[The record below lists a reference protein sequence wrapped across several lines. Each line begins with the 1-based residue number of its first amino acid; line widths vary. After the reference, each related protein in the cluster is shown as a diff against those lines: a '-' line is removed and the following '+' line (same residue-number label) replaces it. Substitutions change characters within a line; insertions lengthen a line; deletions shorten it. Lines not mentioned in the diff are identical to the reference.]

1 MDTGIHPAMPSS
13 EVSMRN
19 PVSLSDPSVQ
29 KTSKYSQPP
38 HMSAQYMAAR
48 PVGLAGATVQAGSE
62 GSDVA
67 LELTAVIRKQ
77 IRCSRTPN
85 RTAEVL
91 FAGTIML
98 CVHGPETLLASSMRN
113 WPSFAELSNHVTWI
127 I

>member
-1 MDTGIHPAMPSS
+1 M
-13 EVSMRN
+13 
-19 PVSLSDPSVQ
+19 
-29 KTSKYSQPP
+29 
-38 HMSAQYMAAR
+38 
-48 PVGLAGATVQAGSE
+48 
-62 GSDVA
+62 
-67 LELTAVIRKQ
+67 IRKQ

-127 I
+127 IESSGRKKSSRTGTAATPDGEASREGAGGGAANVVAQAGPRKGE